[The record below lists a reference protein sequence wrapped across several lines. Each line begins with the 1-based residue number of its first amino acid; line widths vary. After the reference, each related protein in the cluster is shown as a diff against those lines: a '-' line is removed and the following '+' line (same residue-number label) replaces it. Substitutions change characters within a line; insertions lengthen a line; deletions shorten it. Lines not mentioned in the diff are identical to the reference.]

1 MTTSISNLAGQ
12 PYLNVSPNHPGEYYY
27 SINTKPGTLLYNIEP
42 ETLHADIGDEPSHW
56 QLVERTPENL
66 ARVLPHTQDI
76 ADFTLIMIM
85 KTNDTAYENLTIYK
99 AAMLNTRTGK
109 ISLMTSMT
117 IAQHMNHGSR
127 PIQSHDPE
135 WFVGHYRM
143 CAPLN
148 FWRELST
155 RLRF

>member
-12 PYLNVSPNHPGEYYY
+12 SYLKESPNHPGEYYY
-27 SINTKPGTLLYNIEP
+27 SVNTKPGTLLYNVELS
-42 ETLHADIGDEPSHW
+42 TLCSDILPEPSIW

-85 KTNDTAYENLTIYK
+85 KANDTAYDNLSIYK
-99 AAMLNTRTGK
+99 AAMLNTITGK

-117 IAQHMNHGSR
+117 LAQHMNHGSR
-127 PIQSHDPE
+127 PIQSHDPD
-135 WFVGHYRM
+135 WFIGHYRM
-143 CAPLN
+143 SAPLN
-148 FWRELST
+148 FWRELSN